1 MSEQENSMTLVNHLG
16 ELRKRLIAVL
26 TVLVLGLIGGL
37 FVSDYIYEYLVASGP
52 LPGIELHALTLWD
65 GLGMYMKIALVFS
78 LVITLPFTAYQIWRF
93 VSPGLKVNEQKATLR
108 YIPFVFVLFLVG
120 IAFSYFILLPM
131 ATSFTSKINQ
141 NLGLVE
147 TYGMAQ
153 YFTFMFNLILPVSLL
168 FELPVV
174 VMFLTKLRILNPLRL
189 RKMRRISYFV
199 LVFIAVFV
207 TPPDF
212 ISDVLVTIPLI
223 LLYEFS
229 VYLSSIVYRKQ
240 LEETE
245 DYESRY
251 VRVDSGEKV

>member
-1 MSEQENSMTLVNHLG
+1 MSEQEEGMTLVNHLG
-16 ELRKRLIAVL
+16 ELRRRLVAVL
-26 TVLVLGLIGGL
+26 VVLLLGLIGGL
-37 FVSDYIYEYLVASGP
+37 FISDPIYQYLITYGP

-65 GLGMYMKIALVFS
+65 GLGMYMKIALIFS
-78 LVITLPFTAYQIWRF
+78 LVITLPFTAYQIWKF
-93 VSPGLKVNEQKATLR
+93 VSPGLTPSEQKATVR
-108 YIPFVFVLFLVG
+108 YIPFVLLLFLLG
-120 IAFSYFILLPM
+120 IAFSYKILLPM
-131 ATSFTSKINQ
+131 ATSFTSSINQ

-189 RKMRRISYFV
+189 RKMRRISYFA

-212 ISDVLVTIPLI
+212 ISDILVTIPLI

-229 VYLSSIVYRKQ
+229 VFLSSVVYRKQ

-245 DYESRY
+245 EYESRY
-251 VRVDSGEKV
+251 VKVDAGEKI